1 MRYADFTPNLRP
13 GLRREA
19 TTEFTNQTQ
28 QLNSKAQLAISRI
41 ALDQQVEGSNLVDL
55 VGTGQRNR
63 AA

>member
-28 QLNSKAQLAISRI
+28 Q
-41 ALDQQVEGSNLVDL
+41 VEGSNLVDL
-55 VGTGQRNR
+55 VGTGQRKR